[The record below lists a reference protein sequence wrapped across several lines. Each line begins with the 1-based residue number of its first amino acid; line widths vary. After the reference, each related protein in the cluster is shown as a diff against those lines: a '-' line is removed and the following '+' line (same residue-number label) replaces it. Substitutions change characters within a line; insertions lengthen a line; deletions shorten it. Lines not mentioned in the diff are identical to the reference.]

1 MGYTDNMS
9 PEMKQRIVQ
18 ELVPGKQISL
28 AHIIANPDKIL
39 YTKLGLDP
47 SLDYSRAAIGIMTV
61 SPAET
66 AIIMADIAM
75 KSSGIELGFVDR
87 FSGSLIIT
95 GTVSEVEAST
105 SAILD
110 YVGNKLGFTVC
121 PITRTCQNMTKF
133 VLIGRSE
140 AGKTTLTQALRGEKI
155 HYHKTQY
162 VNNFD
167 VIVDTPGEYAQTKG
181 LGHALALYT
190 YESDVVGLLVSATE
204 PYCLFPP
211 CITCMANR
219 EVIGIVTKIHNP
231 DANVKL
237 ATSWLELAG
246 CKKIFYVDSRQQ
258 EGIPEILEY
267 LREDGDVMPWEK
279 DASDPVN

>member
-1 MGYTDNMS
+1 
-9 PEMKQRIVQ
+9 MK
-18 ELVPGKQISL
+18 
-28 AHIIANPDKIL
+28 
-39 YTKLGLDP
+39 KL
-47 SLDYSRAAIGIMTV
+47 
-61 SPAET
+61 
-66 AIIMADIAM
+66 
-75 KSSGIELGFVDR
+75 
-87 FSGSLIIT
+87 
-95 GTVSEVEAST
+95 
-105 SAILD
+105 
-110 YVGNKLGFTVC
+110 
-121 PITRTCQNMTKF
+121 

-167 VIVDTPGEYAQTKG
+167 VIVDTPGEYAQTQG

-190 YESDVVGLLVSATE
+190 YESDVVGLLVSAIE

-231 DANVKL
+231 QANVKL
-237 ATSWLELAG
+237 ATSWLQLAG
-246 CKKIFYVDSRQQ
+246 CKKIFYVDSKQQ

-267 LREDGDVMPWEK
+267 LREEGDVMPWEEAPGK
-279 DASDPVN
+279 PKADLDEPGYF

>member
-1 MGYTDNMS
+1 
-9 PEMKQRIVQ
+9 MK
-18 ELVPGKQISL
+18 
-28 AHIIANPDKIL
+28 
-39 YTKLGLDP
+39 KL
-47 SLDYSRAAIGIMTV
+47 
-61 SPAET
+61 
-66 AIIMADIAM
+66 
-75 KSSGIELGFVDR
+75 
-87 FSGSLIIT
+87 
-95 GTVSEVEAST
+95 
-105 SAILD
+105 
-110 YVGNKLGFTVC
+110 
-121 PITRTCQNMTKF
+121 

-204 PYCLFPP
+204 PY
-211 CITCMANR
+211 
-219 EVIGIVTKIHNP
+219 
-231 DANVKL
+231 

>member
-18 ELVPGKQISL
+18 ELVPGIY
-28 AHIIANPDKIL
+28 KIL

-110 YVGNKLGFTVC
+110 YVGNKLGFTLC
-121 PITRTCQNMTKF
+121 PITRT
-133 VLIGRSE
+133 
-140 AGKTTLTQALRGEKI
+140 
-155 HYHKTQY
+155 
-162 VNNFD
+162 
-167 VIVDTPGEYAQTKG
+167 
-181 LGHALALYT
+181 
-190 YESDVVGLLVSATE
+190 
-204 PYCLFPP
+204 
-211 CITCMANR
+211 
-219 EVIGIVTKIHNP
+219 
-231 DANVKL
+231 
-237 ATSWLELAG
+237 
-246 CKKIFYVDSRQQ
+246 
-258 EGIPEILEY
+258 
-267 LREDGDVMPWEK
+267 
-279 DASDPVN
+279 

>member
-1 MGYTDNMS
+1 
-9 PEMKQRIVQ
+9 MK
-18 ELVPGKQISL
+18 
-28 AHIIANPDKIL
+28 
-39 YTKLGLDP
+39 KL
-47 SLDYSRAAIGIMTV
+47 
-61 SPAET
+61 
-66 AIIMADIAM
+66 
-75 KSSGIELGFVDR
+75 
-87 FSGSLIIT
+87 
-95 GTVSEVEAST
+95 
-105 SAILD
+105 
-110 YVGNKLGFTVC
+110 
-121 PITRTCQNMTKF
+121 

-231 DANVKL
+231 DAKVKL

-267 LREDGDVMPWEK
+267 LREEGDVMPWEK
-279 DASDPVN
+279 DAPLENVRQMRKNSKTTKNNIAIQKKIHIKQHKTTEKP

>member
-1 MGYTDNMS
+1 
-9 PEMKQRIVQ
+9 MK
-18 ELVPGKQISL
+18 
-28 AHIIANPDKIL
+28 
-39 YTKLGLDP
+39 KL
-47 SLDYSRAAIGIMTV
+47 
-61 SPAET
+61 
-66 AIIMADIAM
+66 
-75 KSSGIELGFVDR
+75 
-87 FSGSLIIT
+87 
-95 GTVSEVEAST
+95 
-105 SAILD
+105 
-110 YVGNKLGFTVC
+110 
-121 PITRTCQNMTKF
+121 

-231 DANVKL
+231 DANIKL

-246 CKKIFYVDSRQQ
+246 PPFVVDKTRSNTFR
-258 EGIPEILEY
+258 PEIVLVTK
-267 LREDGDVMPWEK
+267 LIFMAG
-279 DASDPVN
+279 ASPGNVICQNCCQLLAPSTEAAS